1 MTGALIESR
10 HEAPPSADPIA
21 CSASWWQP
29 PWGQELQQR
38 AESELGL
45 GATKEKEKPPPLLLG
60 TSLSKE
66 EAEVFM
72 PTLWTNPRNS
82 KESPGLVPVLT
93 SAPTHPLSTHPP
105 PQHSPTP
112 SPPTHHLSTYPPE
125 STHPPC
131 LYPLTPLAPTHSV
144 STHPPRSHPP
154 CHHPPTLS
162 TPSAAACTC

>member
-1 MTGALIESR
+1 MTRALIASR
-10 HEAPPSADPIA
+10 HKAPPSADPIA

-29 PWGQELQQR
+29 PWGQELQQC

-45 GATKEKEKPPPLLLG
+45 GATTEKEKTPPLLLG

-72 PTLWTNPRNS
+72 PMLWTNPINS
-82 KESPGLVPVLT
+82 KESPGLVPG
-93 SAPTHPLSTHPP
+93 AYISTHPP
-105 PQHSPTP
+105 PREHPPTP
-112 SPPTHHLSTYPPE
+112 SAPTPLV

-131 LYPLTPLAPTHSV
+131 LYPLTPSAPTYSV
-144 STHPPRSHPP
+144 STHLPRSHPP

-162 TPSAAACTC
+162 TLSAAASTC

>member
-93 SAPTHPLSTHPP
+93 SAPTHPLSTRPPRHHPP
-105 PQHSPTP
+105 TTSAPTP
-112 SPPTHHLSTYPPE
+112 PR
-125 STHPPC
+125 
-131 LYPLTPLAPTHSV
+131 APTHSV
-144 STHPPRSHPP
+144 CTHLPP
-154 CHHPPTLS
+154 
-162 TPSAAACTC
+162 